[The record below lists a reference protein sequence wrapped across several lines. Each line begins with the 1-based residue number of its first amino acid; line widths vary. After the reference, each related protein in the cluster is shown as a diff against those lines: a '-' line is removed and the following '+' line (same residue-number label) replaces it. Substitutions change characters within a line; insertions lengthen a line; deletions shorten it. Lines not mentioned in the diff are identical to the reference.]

1 MILRIFWMAH
11 ILLVLFQD
19 ILRSQHFLDY
29 ISMSH
34 NLENPVRLIIPEKI
48 SSKLHSG
55 QKQTFPYLIFCQ
67 DFAYSTLGLLFSKV
81 ATSSDWQTLV
91 ELGYR
96 VYSVDTL
103 DVCSVH
109 QCKWQHWTWH
119 YTFQDVEWKHFQ
131 HIHKKLVLSSIQ
143 QGCVLPP
150 CHQGLSLW
158 YHMLFFCMNISAS
171 VSTILQMQGRWA
183 QLLCM
188 LLQGLYQIHTH
199 IWPLCM
205 LCIFQALSFF

>member
-1 MILRIFWMAH
+1 
-11 ILLVLFQD
+11 
-19 ILRSQHFLDY
+19 
-29 ISMSH
+29 MSH

-109 QCKWQHWTWH
+109 QCKWQH
-119 YTFQDVEWKHFQ
+119 
-131 HIHKKLVLSSIQ
+131 
-143 QGCVLPP
+143 
-150 CHQGLSLW
+150 
-158 YHMLFFCMNISAS
+158 
-171 VSTILQMQGRWA
+171 
-183 QLLCM
+183 
-188 LLQGLYQIHTH
+188 
-199 IWPLCM
+199 
-205 LCIFQALSFF
+205 